1 MNLMNIKIQKSTS
14 KNETILESQKSYL
27 RSNLD
32 SKITKDIGIDL
43 DPLIIKNQ
51 EPKVY
56 IGRTLKISVLLYAKH
71 QFYSI
76 IHGF

>member
-1 MNLMNIKIQKSTS
+1 MDIKIQKSTS

-32 SKITKDIGIDL
+32 SKITKGIGIDL
-43 DPLIIKNQ
+43 DLLIIKNQ

-56 IGRTLKISVLLYAKH
+56 IERTLKISVLL
-71 QFYSI
+71 
-76 IHGF
+76 